1 MLGIIC
7 AIISGIAMSI
17 QGVFNTRLGEKIGL
31 WETTS
36 LVQGIALVCSLI
48 ILFLFGDGSFSNLK
62 STNKFYLL
70 GGVLGVVITYTV
82 IKSVGSMGPTLGIG
96 IILVAQL
103 LSAAI
108 IDAFGLFGSEKIKF
122 SLNNF
127 IGIAIMIIGIVIF
140 KWKHWEGMYNFEFYF

>member
-1 MLGIIC
+1 MLSIIC

-17 QGVFNTRLGEKIGL
+17 QGVFNTRLGEKIGV
-31 WETTS
+31 WETTV
-36 LVQGIALVCSLI
+36 LVQAIALLCSLI
-48 ILFLFGDGSFSNLK
+48 VVFFYGDGNFSNLK
-62 STNKFYLL
+62 TANKLYLL
-70 GGVLGVVITYTV
+70 GGVLGVVITFTV
-82 IKSVGSMGPTLGIG
+82 MKSVGSMGPTLGIG
-96 IILVAQL
+96 IILIAQL

-140 KWKHWEGMYNFEFYF
+140 KWKH

>member
-1 MLGIIC
+1 MLGIVC

-17 QGVFNTRLGEKIGL
+17 QGVFNTRLGEKIGV
-31 WETTS
+31 WETTV
-36 LVQGIALVCSLI
+36 LVQAIALLCSLI
-48 ILFLFGDGSFSNLK
+48 IVFFYGDGSFSNLK
-62 STNKFYLL
+62 TANKFYLL
-70 GGVLGVVITYTV
+70 GGVLGVVITFTV

-96 IILVAQL
+96 IILIAQL

-108 IDAFGLFGSEKIKF
+108 IDAFGLFGNEKIKF

-140 KWKHWEGMYNFEFYF
+140 KWKH

>member
-1 MLGIIC
+1 MLGIIS

-36 LVQGIALVCSLI
+36 LVQGIALICSI
-48 ILFLFGDGSFSNLK
+48 IVMFFYGDGSFKNLK
-62 STNKFYLL
+62 DANKLYLL

-96 IILVAQL
+96 IILIAQL
-103 LSAAI
+103 FSAAI
-108 IDAFGLFGSEKIKF
+108 IDAFGLFGNEKIKF

-140 KWKHWEGMYNFEFYF
+140 KWKH